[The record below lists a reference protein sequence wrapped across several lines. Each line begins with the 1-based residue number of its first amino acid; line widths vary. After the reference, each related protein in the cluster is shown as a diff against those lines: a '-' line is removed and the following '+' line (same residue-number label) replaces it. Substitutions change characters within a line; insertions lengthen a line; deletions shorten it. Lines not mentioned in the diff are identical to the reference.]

1 MERELRVQL
10 PDVGRGLATIAREPL
25 AFLDGRIGSAG
36 VAVLRWRE
44 AVGGAASSLL
54 VMPKLHTSSVS
65 DSGVRS
71 SQQPAGCCAEKR
83 IDTWS
88 LAGVAC

>member
-1 MERELRVQL
+1 VERELRVQL

-44 AVGGAASSLL
+44 AVGGTASSLSPTPH
-54 VMPKLHTSSVS
+54 VN
-65 DSGVRS
+65 G
-71 SQQPAGCCAEKR
+71 G
-83 IDTWS
+83 
-88 LAGVAC
+88 